1 MVLQITF
8 NHEHSVLHALMGVF
22 DKIFIPD
29 GLPDVTN
36 ATGGGKVAIVDGYSY
51 LHISEGHSAITM
63 HLVT

>member
-1 MVLQITF
+1 
-8 NHEHSVLHALMGVF
+8 MGVF